1 MKGEIM
7 TTQQDMKELEAIINK
22 DYGNT
27 AGIVVL
33 KDGEMQYEQ
42 YFNGCTAESRVHIY
56 SVTKSIVSIL
66 IGIAMDKGFITDIDQ
81 KVLDFFPDYVPKQ
94 REKTIQNIT
103 LKHLLTMTAP
113 YKYKIAP
120 YVKYFTSD
128 DMVTFTLDLLG
139 GRGKPGQFRYAPLIG
154 PDLLTGILKQA
165 AGQSVFEFA
174 RENLFI
180 PLKITAERSI
190 VFHSKEEQLAFNK
203 ATDISGWVSD
213 PSGTNT
219 GGWGLTLS
227 AADMAKLGQLYLNG
241 GLWNG
246 KPIVS
251 AEWISESTKE
261 HSRWVKENLAYGY
274 LWWLHEDGFAAM
286 GDGGNV
292 IYVNMKKNLT
302 VAIASLFK
310 PRAKD
315 RIDFIQNYIE
325 SKFQ

>member
-1 MKGEIM
+1 M

-81 KVLDFFPDYVPKQ
+81 KVLDFFPEYVPKQ
-94 REKTIQNIT
+94 REKTIQNIHT
-103 LKHLLTMTAP
+103 ETFADDDSP
-113 YKYKIAP
+113 VQIQNCP

-203 ATDISGWVSD
+203 ATDISGWVSTRPVQTQEAGAL
-213 PSGTNT
+213 PSRLRIWQN
-219 GGWGLTLS
+219 W
-227 AADMAKLGQLYLNG
+227 
-241 GLWNG
+241 
-246 KPIVS
+246 VS
-251 AEWISESTKE
+251 
-261 HSRWVKENLAYGY
+261 
-274 LWWLHEDGFAAM
+274 
-286 GDGGNV
+286 
-292 IYVNMKKNLT
+292 
-302 VAIASLFK
+302 
-310 PRAKD
+310 
-315 RIDFIQNYIE
+315 YI
-325 SKFQ
+325 